1 MIENNQVHKKNP
13 LKFLLSQTVKTL
25 ANALTANNHIIGT
38 VITSVGLVVI
48 NSPVQAAS
56 IGVVDFE
63 SGFSDLELVNSV
75 TADNGNVLTFS
86 TGDQTPT
93 SNPEIAQI
101 GGQLTG
107 FAPTDGASLQSEIG
121 NFFLTDGLAA
131 SNYFIEFSQAVSEVS
146 IDLLDLDALFFN
158 GGPGVA
164 TVTVFSDSF
173 STVINSQDFLGS
185 TATAETID
193 NFSISGNSNAI
204 KSLSIVYS
212 VNGAG
217 DTGTGIDNITFTQ
230 FEASESVPEPAS
242 ILGLL
247 AFGAAGAGSMLKR
260 K

>member
-1 MIENNQVHKKNP
+1 M
-13 LKFLLSQTVKTL
+13 
-25 ANALTANNHIIGT
+25 
-38 VITSVGLVVI
+38 
-48 NSPVQAAS
+48 
-56 IGVVDFE
+56 GVVDFE
-63 SGFSDLELVNSV
+63 SGFTDGQLVNSV
-75 TADNGNVLTFS
+75 TANNGNVLTFW
-86 TGDQTPT
+86 TGNQTPT

-101 GGQLTG
+101 GDPITA
-107 FAPTDGASLQSEIG
+107 FSSSDGATLQSQIG
-121 NFFLTDGLAA
+121 NFFLTDGLSGPGA

-146 IDLLDLDALFFN
+146 IDLLDLDALSVN

-185 TATAETID
+185 TGPVSLETLD
-193 NFSISGNSNAI
+193 TFSISGNLNAI

-217 DTGTGIDNITFTQ
+217 DIGTGIDNITFTQ
-230 FEASESVPEPAS
+230 FEPSQGETQSTPEPAS

-247 AFGAAGAGSMLKR
+247 AFGAAGAGSKLKR